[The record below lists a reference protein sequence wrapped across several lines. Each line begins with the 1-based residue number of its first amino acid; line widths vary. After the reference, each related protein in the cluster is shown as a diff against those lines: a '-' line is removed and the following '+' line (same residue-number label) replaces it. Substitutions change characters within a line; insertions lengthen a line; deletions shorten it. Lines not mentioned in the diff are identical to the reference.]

1 MEKIRILI
9 ADDIAE
15 TRENV
20 RRLLQFEE
28 DLEVVGTAADG
39 EQAVALAE
47 KIHPDIILMDINMP
61 GLDGIAATEMATVRF
76 PDTAVVIMSVQGE
89 QEYLREA
96 MAAGAREYLV
106 KPFGGD
112 ELANTLRRVYRLTQ
126 RQYQSIRCQKKFL
139 RDYGEKGRVLTVIGT
154 KGGVGR
160 TTLATNLAVSIAA
173 NQGVKVALVDLDLQ
187 FGDVAITLNLVPR
200 QNIAHLAQEFPEDL
214 STLEGYLF
222 THSSGV
228 KVLAAPAKPE
238 YAELVEVEQVQRILE
253 ILQGQYDYI
262 IVDTPATLPA
272 QVFTAL
278 DVSDEILLL
287 STPDLPTVKNIKLCL
302 DVLKG
307 LNYDE
312 SKIHLLINKMTR
324 ERFLRSQDIETALE
338 EKIVGY
344 LPLDEAAAI
353 SAVNKGIPLVV
364 EYPRSRLA
372 VAIKNISRLYFV
384 GESGRRM
391 AKRAAL
397 AVSLF

>member
-126 RQYQSIRCQKKFL
+126 RQYQSIRSQKNF
-139 RDYGEKGRVLTVIGT
+139 
-154 KGGVGR
+154 
-160 TTLATNLAVSIAA
+160 
-173 NQGVKVALVDLDLQ
+173 
-187 FGDVAITLNLVPR
+187 
-200 QNIAHLAQEFPEDL
+200 
-214 STLEGYLF
+214 
-222 THSSGV
+222 
-228 KVLAAPAKPE
+228 
-238 YAELVEVEQVQRILE
+238 
-253 ILQGQYDYI
+253 
-262 IVDTPATLPA
+262 
-272 QVFTAL
+272 
-278 DVSDEILLL
+278 
-287 STPDLPTVKNIKLCL
+287 
-302 DVLKG
+302 
-307 LNYDE
+307 
-312 SKIHLLINKMTR
+312 
-324 ERFLRSQDIETALE
+324 
-338 EKIVGY
+338 
-344 LPLDEAAAI
+344 
-353 SAVNKGIPLVV
+353 
-364 EYPRSRLA
+364 
-372 VAIKNISRLYFV
+372 
-384 GESGRRM
+384 
-391 AKRAAL
+391 
-397 AVSLF
+397 